1 MREKFGGCVDDLS
14 AVLHR
19 FLGLV
24 GLDHLVGV
32 FGILQLVAA
41 DSQRTVRAEGIT
53 ELRPYRIVDRDVA
66 AFGRGS

>member
-1 MREKFGGCVDDLS
+1 MIFRQLS
-14 AVLHR
+14 TASS
-19 FLGLV
+19 
-24 GLDHLVGV
+24 DSSASTTSSGV

-41 DSQRTVRAEGIT
+41 DSQRTVRPEGIT